1 MMISTSDKMRET
13 SSKDFM
19 KVVKMKTKIDFRINM
34 EKMLII
40 TTSIKIRLMTA
51 STKTEDA
58 LTLFALLFS

>member
-40 TTSIKIRLMTA
+40 ITSIKIRLMTA